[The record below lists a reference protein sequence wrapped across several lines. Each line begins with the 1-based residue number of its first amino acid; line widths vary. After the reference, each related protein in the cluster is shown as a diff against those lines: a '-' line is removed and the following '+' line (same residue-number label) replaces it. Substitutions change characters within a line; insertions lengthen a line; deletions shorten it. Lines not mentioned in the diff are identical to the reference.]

1 VSVSALDNGVNTILS
16 YAPTPVRTGFT
27 LTGWAYDE
35 AGTSMVS
42 SETVITVADTLYAI
56 WEEDGA

>member
-1 VSVSALDNGVNTILS
+1 
-16 YAPTPVRTGFT
+16 VRTGFT

>member
-1 VSVSALDNGVNTILS
+1 VQ
-16 YAPTPVRTGFT
+16 TGYT

-42 SETVITVADTLYAI
+42 SATVVTVADTLYAI
-56 WEEDGA
+56 WEADGE